1 MKYRL
6 LLTNMADGEQREIVV
21 PDSLPLEDLS
31 AKLKVEFQ
39 LPLCDYGWH
48 RFLAQ
53 GTAYVIRE
61 HLMAE
66 QEIRYE
72 LGLYV
77 GRYRCSEWI
86 RLSRV
91 FTVLGSVV
99 TYYQEE
105 NGCNKYKVRITLL
118 ERI

>member
-6 LLTNMADGEQREIVV
+6 LLTNTTDGEEREIIV
-21 PDSLPLEDLS
+21 PANLPLEELS
-31 AKLKVEFQ
+31 PKMKVEFQ

-48 RFLAQ
+48 RFLSQ

-61 HLMAE
+61 HLISEPGMRFE
-66 QEIRYE
+66 CN
-72 LGLYV
+72 LFV

-86 RLSRV
+86 RLKNV
-91 FTVLGSVV
+91 FTVLGSVI
-99 TYYQEE
+99 TYIQE
-105 NGCNKYKVRITLL
+105 GTDSDKYKIRISLL